1 MLFIPS
7 SVNNIVTF
15 DCYSQSNFP
24 KSAMIF
30 MGRIQNQPESD
41 MSRVVWARYDDGTDS
56 IVLYKGTEVECIRI
70 VEQLKEKLKAV
81 ELQPWE
87 N

>member
-1 MLFIPS
+1 MLWITIKDASGYPQL
-7 SVNNIVTF
+7 I
-15 DCYSQSNFP
+15 DLHQYP
-24 KSAMIF
+24 MIF
-30 MGRIQNQPESD
+30 MGRIQNQPESN
-41 MSRVVWARYDDGTDS
+41 MSRVVWARYDDGTDG